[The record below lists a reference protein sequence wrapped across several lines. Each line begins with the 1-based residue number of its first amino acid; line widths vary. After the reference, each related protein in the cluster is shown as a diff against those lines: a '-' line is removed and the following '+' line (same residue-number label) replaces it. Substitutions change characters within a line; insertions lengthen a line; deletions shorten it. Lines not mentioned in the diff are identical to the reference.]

1 MAKRDY
7 YEVLGVSKSASADEV
22 KKAYRR
28 LAMKYHPDR
37 NKGEDADSESKFKE
51 AKEAY
56 EVLRDS
62 DKRAAYDRFGHEGLR
77 GAGMGGPGGFSAEG
91 FSDIFGD
98 VFGDIFGGGGRRG
111 GRQVFRGADLGY
123 ELRLDL
129 ERAVRGDTVTI
140 DVPSQVTCDVCD
152 GSGAKKGTSPVQCST
167 CGGAGQVRMQQGF
180 FSIQQTCPACKGA
193 GTMISDP
200 CDTCHGRGRVR
211 KTRTLSVKVPAGVDD
226 GDRIRLSGEGVGPVL
241 RSADQFCNGRPGR
254 GSRVTHARRQRVIE
268 SAGRNPVG
276 QGLSAAKQG
285 RDNGAGFS
293 QGRSVCQGCRRDA
306 RESYER
312 TERAA
317 EQVRLEGADRRET
330 STRRVPTPG
339 SIPSSGSSSALA
351 TNPIR
356 LGIAGAGRM
365 GLAIINAVNEFPDLE
380 ISSVWVR
387 DPDAVADL
395 ATPSGAI
402 VSSDLLH
409 VVEAADV
416 IIDFSLFEATEQV
429 AEAVSRHGKPL
440 VCGVS
445 GLGGVQ
451 LAALENAAQVV
462 PVVYDR
468 NMSQGIA
475 VLQELVGRAARSL
488 GDEFAIEIHETHHVH
503 KKDAPSGTA
512 LKLGESVASAR
523 NQVGADSVHYQ
534 SERRGEV
541 PGDHEVI
548 FSSPTERLTLSHSVT
563 TRTVFAE
570 GALRAARWVSGQQQ
584 PGFYDMHDVLFGKNT
599 R

>member
-152 GSGAKKGTSPVQCST
+152 GSGAKKGTTPVQCST

-200 CDTCHGRGRVR
+200 CDSCHGRGRVR

-226 GDRIRLSGEGVGPVL
+226 GDRIRLSGEG
-241 RSADQFCNGRPGR
+241 
-254 GSRVTHARRQRVIE
+254 E
-268 SAGRNPVG
+268 AGRNGGPPGDLYV
-276 QGLSAAKQG
+276 
-285 RDNGAGFS
+285 
-293 QGRSVCQGCRRDA
+293 
-306 RESYER
+306 EI
-312 TERAA
+312 
-317 EQVRLEGADRRET
+317 RLEPHKIFMRDGSDLSCE
-330 STRRVPTPG
+330 VPISFATAALGGEVELPTLDG
-339 SIPSSGSSSALA
+339 NVSLKVPAGTQSGKVF
-351 TNPIR
+351 R
-356 LGIAGAGRM
+356 LRSKG
-365 GLAIINAVNEFPDLE
+365 VTT
-380 ISSVWVR
+380 VR
-387 DPDAVADL
+387 DSRKGDLFARVAVETPVNLTNEQKELLSKFDSKVQTGGDKHSPRAD
-395 ATPSGAI
+395 TWFDT
-402 VSSDLLH
+402 VKR
-409 VVEAADV
+409 
-416 IIDFSLFEATEQV
+416 FFE
-429 AEAVSRHGKPL
+429 RIGH
-440 VCGVS
+440 
-445 GLGGVQ
+445 
-451 LAALENAAQVV
+451 
-462 PVVYDR
+462 
-468 NMSQGIA
+468 
-475 VLQELVGRAARSL
+475 
-488 GDEFAIEIHETHHVH
+488 
-503 KKDAPSGTA
+503 
-512 LKLGESVASAR
+512 
-523 NQVGADSVHYQ
+523 
-534 SERRGEV
+534 
-541 PGDHEVI
+541 
-548 FSSPTERLTLSHSVT
+548 
-563 TRTVFAE
+563 
-570 GALRAARWVSGQQQ
+570 
-584 PGFYDMHDVLFGKNT
+584 
-599 R
+599 

>member
-226 GDRIRLSGEGVGPVL
+226 GDRIRLSGEG
-241 RSADQFCNGRPGR
+241 
-254 GSRVTHARRQRVIE
+254 E
-268 SAGRNPVG
+268 AGRNGGPPGDLYV
-276 QGLSAAKQG
+276 
-285 RDNGAGFS
+285 
-293 QGRSVCQGCRRDA
+293 
-306 RESYER
+306 EI
-312 TERAA
+312 
-317 EQVRLEGADRRET
+317 RLEPHKIFMRDGSDLSCE
-330 STRRVPTPG
+330 VPISFATAALGGEVELPTLDG
-339 SIPSSGSSSALA
+339 NVSLKVPAGTQSGKVF
-351 TNPIR
+351 R
-356 LGIAGAGRM
+356 LRSKG
-365 GLAIINAVNEFPDLE
+365 VTT
-380 ISSVWVR
+380 VR
-387 DPDAVADL
+387 DSRKGDLFAKVAVETPVNLTNEQKELLSKFDSKVQTGGDKHSPRAD
-395 ATPSGAI
+395 TWFDT
-402 VSSDLLH
+402 VKR
-409 VVEAADV
+409 
-416 IIDFSLFEATEQV
+416 FFE
-429 AEAVSRHGKPL
+429 RIGH
-440 VCGVS
+440 
-445 GLGGVQ
+445 
-451 LAALENAAQVV
+451 
-462 PVVYDR
+462 
-468 NMSQGIA
+468 
-475 VLQELVGRAARSL
+475 
-488 GDEFAIEIHETHHVH
+488 
-503 KKDAPSGTA
+503 
-512 LKLGESVASAR
+512 
-523 NQVGADSVHYQ
+523 
-534 SERRGEV
+534 
-541 PGDHEVI
+541 
-548 FSSPTERLTLSHSVT
+548 
-563 TRTVFAE
+563 
-570 GALRAARWVSGQQQ
+570 
-584 PGFYDMHDVLFGKNT
+584 
-599 R
+599 